1 MQRKRNLDNNP
12 LNKTLKINCERN
24 THILKNIVTGNPL
37 LAGEKWEILKLKHKY
52 CCFPPDF
59 NRNNETQRGRG
70 LVEAFKQQRQI
81 DIRDIELIR
90 MD

>member
-37 LAGEKWEILKLKHKY
+37 LAGEKWEILKLKH
-52 CCFPPDF
+52 
-59 NRNNETQRGRG
+59 
-70 LVEAFKQQRQI
+70 
-81 DIRDIELIR
+81 
-90 MD
+90 